1 MRIFHAATALSNG
14 TNNNADNGYTFLPRL
29 ADALAMALK
38 QSHFSVTGVTI
49 DLSHNSQNQKSIANE
64 KHQSNAD
71 LSLAGTT
78 KTL

>member
-1 MRIFHAATALSNG
+1 TVNAGIMRIFHAAVALSNRAY
-14 TNNNADNGYTFLPRL
+14 NYPCLM
-29 ADALAMALK
+29 DARTTALK

>member
-1 MRIFHAATALSNG
+1 MLRFRSVTALITSILFTLG
-14 TNNNADNGYTFLPRL
+14 SMDTR
-29 ADALAMALK
+29 AMALK

>member
-1 MRIFHAATALSNG
+1 MRTFHAAFPFSNSAY
-14 TNNNADNGYTFLPRL
+14 NIYTFYPGSMDTR
-29 ADALAMALK
+29 AMALK